1 MQTPWESKIA
11 DLLNDLS
18 AVQDRSLEVLAKK
31 RDLIVAGDTEGL
43 ADLGKEEEQVVHD
56 LQGCLGRREQLL
68 QQARQDGLP
77 SESLQSLAQGLPGD
91 IGRAIPERIRQTEH
105 RARILQH
112 HSLTNWVLV
121 QKTLLHLSQM
131 LEIVATGGRLQPTY
145 GKEESSH
152 LCGALVDRE
161 A

>member
-1 MQTPWESKIA
+1 MQTLWESEIA
-11 DLLNDLS
+11 DLLTDLS
-18 AVQDRSLEVLAKK
+18 AVQDRSLEVLARK
-31 RDLIVAGDTEGL
+31 RELIVAGDMEGL
-43 ADLGKEEEQVVHD
+43 ADLGKEEEQVVED

-68 QQARQDGLP
+68 QQARHEGLP
-77 SESLQSLAQGLPGD
+77 SDSLQSLAQALPEDSGTTL
-91 IGRAIPERIRQTEH
+91 PERLRQTVL

-121 QKTLLHLSQM
+121 QRTLLHLSQM
-131 LEIVATGGRLQPTY
+131 LEIVATGGKLKPTY
-145 GKEESSH
+145 GNDESSR